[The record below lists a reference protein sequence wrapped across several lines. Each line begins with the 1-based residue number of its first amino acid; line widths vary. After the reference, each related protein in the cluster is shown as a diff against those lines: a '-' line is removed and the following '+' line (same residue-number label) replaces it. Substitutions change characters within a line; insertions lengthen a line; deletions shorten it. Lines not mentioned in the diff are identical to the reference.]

1 MNRRQKEIFI
11 NRIERR
17 IKRGEKIYVN
27 DEFVTTNDIAR
38 WRFSLVY
45 DDFTEAAQKTL
56 EKMDN
61 LIAEQS
67 VKNLLGGDNNL
78 QDVMATQ
85 SLTDF
90 EKMLKDIIHHNGLLE
105 EFNVMAC
112 DLSHAIN
119 DYPDI

>member
-17 IKRGEKIYVN
+17 IKRGEKFYVN
-27 DEFVTTNDIAR
+27 DELVTTNDIAR

-45 DDFTEAAQKTL
+45 DDFVVAAKKTL
-56 EKMDN
+56 DKMDDI
-61 LIAEQS
+61 IAEQS

-78 QDVMATQ
+78 QDVMAAQ
-85 SLTDF
+85 DISDF
-90 EKMLKDIIHHNGLLE
+90 EKLLKDIINYNGLD

-119 DYPDI
+119 DINI